1 MVTFIVMLIP
11 MVKNRPTLTS
21 VLVAGSVSLLAN
33 GLPNQIGLLL
43 AALLGI
49 AAGVATE
56 VAK

>member
-1 MVTFIVMLIP
+1 MLIP